1 MDTWL
6 SLKQRLEEMKSYKP
20 GFLGEVDKNLN
31 LDNSILISIYTR

>member
-1 MDTWL
+1 MDTRL
-6 SLKQRLEEMKSYKP
+6 SLKQRLEVRESYKP